1 MRRIPLWVTLVPLG
15 LAVGLY
21 ALLWRGWAED
31 FRTEIADWLPGETL
45 SVSGFPYRLEVA
57 VAQPRLAGGDI
68 VSLRAEA
75 ASARINRGPW
85 QPHLTIVRAEAPR
98 FTAEVSPALSASI
111 EGGTALTSI
120 NWGEGRLRR
129 LSAVVQAARIRIGG
143 RSLPLQAD
151 TLEVHLRERDGEAVP
166 ETSPVQAA
174 RGQLVLSGTRL
185 RLGSSGGVPG
195 DALTMSAEILA
206 TGAARLSD
214 YDRWARGGT
223 LELTRLT
230 LSDAHGEVARIKAT
244 LAPEGRTRLQL
255 AGTASTVCPM
265 SLMGQTGA
273 APEYRLRVPVVLAFS
288 GTVEDFA
295 FSSLPA
301 TLAARPRRTREPACP
316 RIIAPARLRAAPDRP
331 GQD

>member
-1 MRRIPLWVTLVPLG
+1 MRRVPLWLTLVPLVV
-15 LAVGLY
+15 AVGLY
-21 ALLWRGWAED
+21 AWLWRGWAEA

-45 SVSGFPYRLEVA
+45 SVSGFPYRLELA
-57 VAQPRLAGGDI
+57 VAQPRLAGGDV

-75 ASARINRGPW
+75 TSARINRGPW
-85 QPHLTIVRAEAPR
+85 QPDLTIVRTEAPR
-98 FTAEVSPALSASI
+98 LTAEVSPSLRASI

-120 NWGEGRLRR
+120 NWGDGRLRR

-143 RSLPLQAD
+143 RRLPLQAD
-151 TLEVHLRERDGEAVP
+151 TLELHLRERQGEAVP

-185 RLGSSGGVPG
+185 RLGGSGAAPG
-195 DALTMSAEILA
+195 DALTMTAEILA
-206 TGAARLSD
+206 TGAARLRD

-223 LELTRLT
+223 LEITRLT
-230 LSDAHGEVARIKAT
+230 LADAHGEVARIKAT

-265 SLMGQTGA
+265 SLMGEAGA

-288 GTVEDFA
+288 GTIEDFA
-295 FSSLPA
+295 FSPVPA
-301 TLAARPRRTREPACP
+301 TLANRPRRTKEPACP
-316 RIIAPARLRAAPDRP
+316 KILSASPPRAAPDRP
-331 GQD
+331 GQG